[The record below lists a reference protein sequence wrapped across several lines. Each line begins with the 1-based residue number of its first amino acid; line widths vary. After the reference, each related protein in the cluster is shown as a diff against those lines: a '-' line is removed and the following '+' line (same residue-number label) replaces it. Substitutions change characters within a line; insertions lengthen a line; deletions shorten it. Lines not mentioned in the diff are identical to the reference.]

1 LRYKRETMAKSRIEK
16 APVHFNIN
24 NLPQM
29 LSTIQTE
36 NYLMEYF
43 RETDEKGRYLYW
55 DQFRWRVPKHH
66 NAQKAWLVTKW
77 IRFTKRK
84 PIELCDKDGVE
95 FHYTVP
101 DSLQA
106 KLYRIAKLSGEG
118 MTPNSSIQKK
128 YLISSLIIEEAIS
141 SAQLEGAST
150 TRRVA
155 KKMLVE
161 ERKPRTEDEQMIL
174 NNYLLMHE
182 VKALKDAPLSIEM
195 ILHFHQIST
204 EGTTENAVVPGS
216 FREDDEI
223 VISNG
228 IDGEILHQPP
238 SYTQIDTR
246 LEKLCTFANTNHSG
260 EGGDSFID
268 PIVKAIILH
277 FIIGYEHP
285 FSDGNG
291 RTARAIFYWSMLKN
305 GFTLFEY
312 LSISK
317 LLKVAPVQ
325 YGMAYLYSEIDENDL
340 TYFIYYQADIILR
353 AMDELFGYL
362 DAKSREFEEV
372 MVLLDNSS
380 MGDKLN
386 FIQKDIV
393 KKAMKNPGR
402 IFTAKEITNAYDIS
416 ANTARKYLKVLAKDK
431 LLAPLKEGRTVKYI
445 ALADIRDVFENN

>member
-1 LRYKRETMAKSRIEK
+1 MAKSRIEK

-195 ILHFHQIST
+195 ILHFHQIAT

-228 IDGEILHQPP
+228 IDGEILH
-238 SYTQIDTR
+238 
-246 LEKLCTFANTNHSG
+246 
-260 EGGDSFID
+260 
-268 PIVKAIILH
+268 
-277 FIIGYEHP
+277 
-285 FSDGNG
+285 
-291 RTARAIFYWSMLKN
+291 
-305 GFTLFEY
+305 
-312 LSISK
+312 
-317 LLKVAPVQ
+317 
-325 YGMAYLYSEIDENDL
+325 
-340 TYFIYYQADIILR
+340 
-353 AMDELFGYL
+353 
-362 DAKSREFEEV
+362 
-372 MVLLDNSS
+372 
-380 MGDKLN
+380 
-386 FIQKDIV
+386 
-393 KKAMKNPGR
+393 
-402 IFTAKEITNAYDIS
+402 
-416 ANTARKYLKVLAKDK
+416 
-431 LLAPLKEGRTVKYI
+431 
-445 ALADIRDVFENN
+445 